1 MYDIYPYIYC
11 GDKETKFNKL
21 KGTNLRFTFSLF
33 SKIIYFYLIV
43 SLQISH
49 QVGNHSIKFEF
60 KVDQICF
67 YSKKNDIY
75 DIKSR
80 K

>member
-67 YSKKNDIY
+67 YSKKMIY
-75 DIKSR
+75 MT
-80 K
+80 